1 MVQDFDNEESSN
13 DSKLKRLLSNK
24 LVVAVGASS
33 LSKAIS
39 ASPFFKIITF
49 KVPASLNLFLT
60 HTHNAM
66 AYALPKWRLLL
77 YGDGIECAAVSLP
90 SAPSIAKLGRGIQN
104 LHEASLEVRS
114 RESNRIQNAIEALRQ
129 KLKKFRLQ

>member
-1 MVQDFDNEESSN
+1 MRAAFYEIMR
-13 DSKLKRLLSNK
+13 KRRAKPIGALPL
-24 LVVAVGASS
+24 ATFGAS
-33 LSKAIS
+33 LSTCAG
-39 ASPFFKIITF
+39 
-49 KVPASLNLFLT
+49 
-60 HTHNAM
+60 
-66 AYALPKWRLLL
+66 LLL